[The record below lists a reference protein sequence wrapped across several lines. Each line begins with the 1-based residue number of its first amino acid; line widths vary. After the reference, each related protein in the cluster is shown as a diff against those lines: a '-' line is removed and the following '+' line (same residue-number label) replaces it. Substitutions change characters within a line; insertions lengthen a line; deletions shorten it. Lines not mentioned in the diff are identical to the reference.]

1 MTSEATYTPT
11 PPPAEWDD
19 RAYPDGQLNAKCGI
33 EIIDFN
39 PARVVATMPV
49 AGNLQPYGLMHGGAS
64 AVLAEAVGST
74 AAVLNSEPGT
84 VSVGTQI
91 IATHHRAVRSGVVT
105 AVSKPLHI
113 GRTLKTFQ
121 IDITDD
127 EGRLVCSAQ
136 LSAMTM
142 PAAPCA

>member
-11 PPPAEWDD
+11 PPPAEWEN
-19 RAYPDGQLNAKCGI
+19 RTTPDGQLNDKCGI
-33 EIIDFN
+33 EVIDFN

-105 AVSKPLHI
+105 AVATPLHV
-113 GRTLKTFQ
+113 GRTLKTFRV
-121 IDITDD
+121 DITDED
-127 EGRLVCSAQ
+127 GKLVCTAQ

-142 PAAPCA
+142 PQAPGA